1 MPDVRVGLCGFTV
14 GAAEYARRFSLV
26 EVQQTF
32 YDPPQRLTL
41 ERWRLRMP
49 PPFEFTLKA
58 WQLVTHDGALPT
70 YRRMKRP
77 LTRGQLSEAGNFRDS
92 ETVRLGWK
100 ETLACA
106 RILAAS
112 TVVFQCPA
120 SFRPTDEN
128 VANLCRFF
136 REVDRDGRRFA
147 WEPRGAW
154 PDELVHDLCG
164 ELDLTHAVDPFRQT
178 PVTTG
183 LAYFRI
189 GRAGERRSYSDQE
202 LRRLSDLAS
211 RFEIV
216 YAMFNN
222 MPRVGDAERFQAI
235 LDSRG

>member
-1 MPDVRVGLCGFTV
+1 VPDVRVGLCGFTI

-49 PPFEFTLKA
+49 QPFEFTLKA
-58 WQLVTHDGALPT
+58 WQLVTHDGALLT

-77 LTRGQLSEAGNFRDS
+77 LTRAQLSEAGSFRDS

-106 RILAAS
+106 RILAAT

-128 VANLCRFF
+128 LGNLQRFF
-136 REVDRDGRRFA
+136 RDVDRDGRRFA

-154 PDELVHDLCG
+154 PDDLVKDLCG
-164 ELDLTHAVDPFRQT
+164 ELDLTHAVDPFRQS

-183 LAYFRI
+183 FAYFRI
-189 GRAGERRSYSDQE
+189 GRAGERRSYSDEE
-202 LRRLSDLAS
+202 LRRLQTVATG
-211 RFEIV
+211 FETT

-222 MPRVGDAERFQAI
+222 MPRVVDAQRFQAI
-235 LDSRG
+235 LAPNR